1 MASRPRRTTGPRHR
15 HWLLVAI
22 CVGLGCMPTDV
33 RTKARSR
40 LLDAH
45 AALAVRF
52 GDAAAVASTSSSKVL
67 LLQAEVRQLSRALA
81 QAGAASE
88 LVADDSKVKLI
99 PADVIPLSSTAGF
112 LQRIALARGSVD
124 GVSEGLP
131 VLADGVLVGRVATVT
146 RSTCEVLLVTDPTF
160 RVRATLSRDGHD
172 VEGMLTGDG
181 SATLVF
187 EPVILD
193 DTQAGPTLRAGETVI
208 ASRASV
214 LCGVPAL
221 LGVIATVERRAGD
234 AQPRARVLPGVD
246 LTTLERV
253 VIVRSLAD
261 GA

>member
-1 MASRPRRTTGPRHR
+1 
-15 HWLLVAI
+15 VAV
-22 CVGLGCMPTDV
+22 CLGLAFLPTDV
-33 RTKARSR
+33 RKKARSR

-45 AALAVRF
+45 AAVALRLADSAPV
-52 GDAAAVASTSSSKVL
+52 VSSTSSRVL
-67 LLQAEVRQLSRALA
+67 LLQAEVRQLSRALT

-88 LVADDSKVKLI
+88 LVADDAKVRLI

-112 LQRIALARGSVD
+112 LQRVALARGTVD
-124 GVSEGLP
+124 GAEEGLP

-160 RVRATLSRDGHD
+160 RVRATLSRDGND

-181 SATLVF
+181 SETLAF

-193 DTQAGPTLRAGETVI
+193 DTQAGPTLRVGETVL

-221 LGVIATVERRAGD
+221 LGVIKTIERRAGD
-234 AQPRARVLPGVD
+234 TQPRARVQPGCD

-253 VIVRSLAD
+253 VIVRSLSD